1 MLYHNLA
8 AGESLAAGL
17 VQRLGWE
24 ADQILAGVRILE
36 VERQLEE
43 SLAVGEG

>member
-24 ADQILAGVRILE
+24 ADRILE